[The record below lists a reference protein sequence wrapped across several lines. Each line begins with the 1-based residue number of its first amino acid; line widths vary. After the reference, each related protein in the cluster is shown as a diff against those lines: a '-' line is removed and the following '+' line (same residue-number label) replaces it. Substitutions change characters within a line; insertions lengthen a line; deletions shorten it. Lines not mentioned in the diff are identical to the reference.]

1 MSPTPGLDLALDGSA
16 LIRRSSFGPG
26 ALFLDASARE
36 DLGVFYAFCRA
47 VDDCADEF
55 APAEARVHLA
65 AWRRELDALHRGQP
79 QSALGKALMALCLRR
94 GVPAGL
100 LDDLWQ
106 GASADAKPKVRLRRY
121 ADLRR
126 YCYQVAGSVGVVC
139 LPLFGLDLQAGATYA
154 LALGEAFQLINI
166 LRDVREDAQRGRLYF
181 AQQDLALHG
190 VREAEIL
197 EGARNARI
205 ERLFTDYA
213 WRARH
218 SLRRADEEAAQLPA
232 AGLRPSRLMRALYG
246 RLLEDMAADG
256 FRVGEKRY
264 RLSRWRKSLIVGK
277 ALLHLDPVA

>member
-1 MSPTPGLDLALDGSA
+1 M
-16 LIRRSSFGPG
+16 RRSSFGPG

-36 DLGVFYAFCRA
+36 DLGLFYAYCRA

-55 APAEARVHLA
+55 APAEARAHLA
-65 AWRRELDALHRGQP
+65 AWRRELDALHRGKP
-79 QSALGKALMALCLRR
+79 ESPLGKALASLCLRR
-94 GVPAGL
+94 GIPAGL
-100 LDDLWQ
+100 LDDLWE
-106 GASADAKPKVRLRRY
+106 GASSDAKPKVRLGRY

-139 LPLFGLDLQAGATYA
+139 LPLFGLDLQAGTTYA
-154 LALGEAFQLINI
+154 LALGEALQLINI

-181 AQQDLALHG
+181 AQEDLALHG
-190 VREAEIL
+190 VREAEL
-197 EGARNARI
+197 LDGVHNERV

-218 SLRRADEEAAQLPA
+218 SLRRADEEARSLPK

-256 FRVGEKRY
+256 FRVSEKRY
-264 RLSRWRKSLIVGK
+264 RLGRLRKSLIVAK
-277 ALLHLDPVA
+277 ALLHLDPA